1 MSDQPKFSATDEI
14 EMSVFFNGI
23 KQFFVGFVKLIFQAL
38 AFYKKYWI
46 VVIILVV
53 GGGVGGYYMDNNN
66 LKNYRN
72 DVIVIPNFEST
83 EYLYDAIEMV
93 NSKIKNKDAA
103 FFSKIKIDNY
113 LSLREITIKPVTDVY
128 DMVKK
133 DKSSLDVF
141 KIMSEKGDMPK
152 VLADLTT
159 GRHFKFHKISIYEK
173 GSSYG
178 NKNIRALLDFLNEN
192 SYYQSYGK
200 ALRESQ
206 AKKIER
212 NNEMIAQVDSLLSAF
227 SKNKTTASNDSKIN
241 INQNTQLNDLLLTK
255 EALIIDNRKIQ
266 LELIDSQNVIQEVST
281 VNDIIED
288 RILSN
293 KTMSLPFLL
302 LLTFSGFFFLR
313 FIFKKLKAISVN

>member
-1 MSDQPKFSATDEI
+1 MGDQTKFNANDEI

-23 KQFFVGFVKLIFQAL
+23 KRFFIGLLKLIFQAL
-38 AFYKKYWI
+38 AFYRKYII
-46 VVIILVV
+46 VVLILVI

-83 EYLYDAIEMV
+83 EYLYDAVEMV

-103 FFSKIKIDNY
+103 FFSKIKIEDY
-113 LSLREITIKPVTDVY
+113 LSLREIIIKPVTDVY
-128 DMVKK
+128 DMVKQE
-133 DKSSLDVF
+133 KSNLDVF

-178 NKNIRALLDFLNEN
+178 NKNIKALLNFLNDN
-192 SYYQSYGK
+192 AYYQNYGK
-200 ALRESQ
+200 ALRISQ
-206 AKKIER
+206 EKKIEK
-212 NNEMIAQVDSLLSAF
+212 NNEMIAQIDSLF
-227 SKNKTTASNDSKIN
+227 SSISKSKTIASNDSKIS
-241 INQNTQLNDLLLTK
+241 INQNTQLNDLILTK
-255 EALIIDNRKIQ
+255 ESLIIDNRKIQ
-266 LELIDSQNVIQEVST
+266 LELIDNQNVIQEVCT

-302 LLTFSGFFFLR
+302 LMAFSGVFLLR
-313 FIFKKLKAISVN
+313 FIYSKLRSISVN